1 MKLAGG
7 RIMPDKVKNRKTME
21 PLGKM
26 VFYGP
31 GLMYNPIMAY
41 FSELLTYRDTFANY
55 GEEAGELA

>member
-41 FSELLTYRDTFANY
+41 FSELLLIEIPSPIMVKKPAS
-55 GEEAGELA
+55 